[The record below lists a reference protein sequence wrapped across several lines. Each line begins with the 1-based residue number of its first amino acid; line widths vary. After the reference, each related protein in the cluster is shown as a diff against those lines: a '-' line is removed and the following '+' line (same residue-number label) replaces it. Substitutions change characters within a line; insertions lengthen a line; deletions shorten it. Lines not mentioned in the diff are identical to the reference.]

1 MAEIIEPQV
10 PEKHTIKEKLKAI
23 IDTYPEI
30 LDSSKL
36 ELSKDGKQFYLLLA
50 NEEKDDVYVKGEK
63 VNG

>member
-1 MAEIIEPQV
+1 MTEIIEPQV
-10 PEKHTIKEKLKAI
+10 PEKHTIKEKLQAI

-36 ELSKDGKQFYLLLA
+36 ELIKDGKQFYLLLA
-50 NEEKDDVYVKGEK
+50 NEEKDNVHVKGEK